1 VRFLYASNSDGNNF
15 FSFLFSPARYMFDA
29 ADVEVSCTPLQP
41 IPASPSEISGLFSAG
56 APLGSAGF
64 SDFPA
69 FFSPS
74 NCVGGILSPI
84 SSARMRGDRLGDS
97 MMSQNKTRLFQSP
110 LLSPKRQFLLSPR
123 LGATPCKANLS
134 FEPAQPGAADSNR
147 SGSHFVL
154 VCCFRD
160 SNSLVFGSFSA
171 ADSSKLNDLQCMRIR
186 MSSCTD
192 LG

>member
-1 VRFLYASNSDGNNF
+1 MIPCN
-15 FSFLFSPARYMFDA
+15 SFLFSPARYVFDG

-84 SSARMRGDRLGDS
+84 SSARMRYARLGDS
-97 MMSQNKTRLFQSP
+97 DMSQNKTRLFQSP
-110 LLSPKRQFLLSPR
+110 PLSSKKQAMAPPLHKAS
-123 LGATPCKANLS
+123 PCKASL
-134 FEPAQPGAADSNR
+134 FDAAQTEAVRAAEF
-147 SGSHFVL
+147 SH
-154 VCCFRD
+154 
-160 SNSLVFGSFSA
+160 
-171 ADSSKLNDLQCMRIR
+171 
-186 MSSCTD
+186 
-192 LG
+192 